1 MKWKDVKKYKINL
14 EQAEENG
21 GICEKFI
28 FTHSPDNAARK
39 MRVNVERTEK
49 RVGSILKIEL
59 FLKNVIF

>member
-1 MKWKDVKKYKINL
+1 MERMKNVYKVTVKT
-14 EQAEENG
+14 ENG

-39 MRVNVERTEK
+39 MRVNVERTGK

>member
-1 MKWKDVKKYKINL
+1 MERMKNVYKVTVKT
-14 EQAEENG
+14 ENG

-39 MRVNVERTEK
+39 MRVNVERTGK

-59 FLKNVIF
+59 F